1 MQKLVTL
8 LPECGYVCGVA
19 LFGIVSIV
27 TFLTTLFTLP
37 PYRLRFFFYHTCNSL
52 LNSLE
57 YHLCEMIYLFPL
69 SCSTCAV
76 RCASRSAPPAE
87 NLTYTI
93 FLSCTATVI
102 TSLCVEMWR
111 SIWNGSQ
118 TAWSLWKWLD
128 SFTCLTK
135 TLMEWNR
142 RVASKWNTTIKRYEV
157 LKKYQKR

>member
-1 MQKLVTL
+1 MSQSLVNAEIGDSVTRMRS
-8 LPECGYVCGVA
+8 
-19 LFGIVSIV
+19 GIVRNSVYCYLLNNFVYV
-27 TFLTTLFTLP
+27 TTIQIEV
-37 PYRLRFFFYHTCNSL
+37 FFYHTCNSL

-57 YHLCEMIYLFPL
+57 YHLCEMIYLFSL

-135 TLMEWNR
+135 TLME
-142 RVASKWNTTIKRYEV
+142 
-157 LKKYQKR
+157 